1 MITMN
6 KVKLVLEELRRQMP
20 NYDAYYKMY
29 DDVAEDLDNYSH
41 SGFCVEYDIYADDL
55 GDLLTEALEA
65 DLVWPDDAEPSLHYV
80 AEWDS
85 DSGVFELQTFVDID
99 STSHTS
105 RALEKVRR
113 ESEVGQPA
121 NAEDFN
127 WRQYEVSI
135 VIEVE

>member
-1 MITMN
+1 MN

-20 NYDAYYKMY
+20 NYDAYYKIY
-29 DDVAEDLDNYSH
+29 DDVAEDLDNCSH
-41 SGFCVEYDIYADDL
+41 SGFCVEYDIETDDL
-55 GDLLTEALEA
+55 GDLLKEAIDA

-85 DSGVFELQTFVDID
+85 DSGVFELQTFINID
-99 STSHTS
+99 SESAS

-121 NAEDFN
+121 NAEEFN

-135 VIEVE
+135 LIEVG

>member
-20 NYDAYYKMY
+20 NYDAYYELY
-29 DDVAEDLDNYSH
+29 DEVAEDLDNYSH
-41 SGFCVEYDIYADDL
+41 SGFCVEYDIDTDDL
-55 GDLLTEALEA
+55 GDLLKDAIDA

-85 DSGVFELQTFVDID
+85 DSGVFELQTFINID
-99 STSHTS
+99 REPAS
-105 RALEKVRR
+105 RALAKVRR

-127 WRQYEVSI
+127 WRQYEVAI
-135 VIEVE
+135 LIEVG

>member
-20 NYDAYYKMY
+20 NYDAYYKIY
-29 DDVAEDLDNYSH
+29 DDVAEDLDNCSH
-41 SGFCVEYDIYADDL
+41 SGFCVEYDIETDDL
-55 GDLLTEALEA
+55 GDLLKEAIDA

-85 DSGVFELQTFVDID
+85 DSGVFELQTFINID
-99 STSHTS
+99 SESAS

-121 NAEDFN
+121 NAEEFN

-135 VIEVE
+135 LIEVG

>member
-1 MITMN
+1 MIAMD

-20 NYDAYYKMY
+20 NYDAYYELY
-29 DDVAEDLDNYSH
+29 DEVAEVLDNYSH
-41 SGFCVEYDIYADDL
+41 SAFSTEYDIETDDL

-80 AEWDS
+80 VDWDS
-85 DSGVFELQTFVDID
+85 DSGVLELNTYIDID
-99 STSHTS
+99 RAPAS
-105 RALEKVRR
+105 RALAKVRR

-121 NAEDFN
+121 NAEEFN

-135 VIEVE
+135 LIEVG

>member
-1 MITMN
+1 MIAMN
-6 KVKLVLEELRRQMP
+6 QVEQVLDQLRKQLPR
-20 NYDAYYKMY
+20 YDAYYKLY
-29 DDVAEDLDNYSH
+29 DEVEEELENYAD
-41 SGFCVEYDIYADDL
+41 GFFSADFDIYADDL

-85 DSGVFELQTFVDID
+85 DSGVFELNTYIDID
-99 STSHTS
+99 
-105 RALEKVRR
+105 RASASDALAKVRR

-135 VIEVE
+135 LIEVG

>member
-1 MITMN
+1 MN

-20 NYDAYYKMY
+20 NYDAYYKLY
-29 DDVAEDLDNYSH
+29 DEVEEELENYAD
-41 SGFCVEYDIYADDL
+41 GFFSTEYDIEADDL
-55 GDLLTEALEA
+55 GDLLKEALDA
-65 DLVWPDDAEPSLHYV
+65 DLVWSDDAEPSLHYV
-80 AEWDS
+80 TEWDS
-85 DSGVFELQTFVDID
+85 DSGVFELQTFIDID

-135 VIEVE
+135 VIEVG